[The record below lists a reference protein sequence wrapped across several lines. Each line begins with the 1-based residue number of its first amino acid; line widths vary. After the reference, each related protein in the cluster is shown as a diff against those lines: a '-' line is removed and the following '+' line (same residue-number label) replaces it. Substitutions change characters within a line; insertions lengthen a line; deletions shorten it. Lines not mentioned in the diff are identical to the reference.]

1 MSTKL
6 LFAKDLAGYNS
17 YAPAPAADKYS
28 ATLTAGG
35 NSTITLPT
43 NANSWVVSFSFQP
56 GADVWVAYNATAAPP
71 GGSTFATTTS
81 ELLPGSRLL
90 PALQNNGTS
99 ATTIN
104 LYNNGAGVADVGV
117 ILYANT

>member
-6 LFAKDLAGYNS
+6 NFAKDVAGYNS
-17 YAPAPAADKYS
+17 FSPSPAVDKYS
-28 ATLTAGG
+28 ATLASAG
-35 NSTITLPT
+35 NATLTLPT
-43 NANSWVVSFSFQP
+43 NANSWVVSFSFEP
-56 GADVWVAYNATAAPP
+56 GADCWVAYNATAAPP
-71 GGSTFATTTS
+71 AGATFASTTS

-104 LYNNGAGVADVGV
+104 VYNNGAGVADVGIV
-117 ILYANT
+117 LYANT